1 MKKSSSFGLFVPII
15 FMVSTTDPDG
25 PKKRAA
31 ISLRFNTASEAD
43 HGAFQIRV
51 GALIFPGV

>member
-15 FMVSTTDPDG
+15 FMVSTTDPNG
-25 PKKRAA
+25 TKKRKA
-31 ISLRFNTASEAD
+31 ISLRFNAASEAD

-51 GALIFPGV
+51 GALIFSGV

>member
-15 FMVSTTDPDG
+15 FMVSTTDPNG
-25 PKKRAA
+25 TKKTDA
-31 ISLRFNTASEAD
+31 ILKRFNAASEAE

-51 GALIFPGV
+51 GTLIFSGV